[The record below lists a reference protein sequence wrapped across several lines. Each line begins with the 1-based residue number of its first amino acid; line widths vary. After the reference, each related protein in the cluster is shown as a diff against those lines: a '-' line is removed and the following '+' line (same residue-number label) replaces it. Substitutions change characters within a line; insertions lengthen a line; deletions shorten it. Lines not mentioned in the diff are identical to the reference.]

1 MPSKQRVDAEICRCV
16 AQLRALAAV
25 DGARATLRSLVED
38 PACQPPHLFI
48 EPLIA
53 GAVPSLLDALDA
65 RGGLDAKVDAVR
77 RQLEALVA
85 THPRLRLQLGCV
97 IEAMEAS
104 NGAEEALRTVGAA
117 LSQHPMADA
126 RITRLGRDLVAQ

>member
-1 MPSKQRVDAEICRCV
+1 MPNKQRVDAEICRCV

-65 RGGLDAKVDAVR
+65 QGGLDAKVDAVR

-97 IEAMEAS
+97 IEAMGAS
-104 NGAEEALRTVGAA
+104 HEGVLQMVGAA

-126 RITRLGRDLVAQ
+126 RITRLGRDLTKA